1 MDRYWNLNGGHGLVV
16 RTAFRTGQF
25 VFAIVA
31 MGLYGADLAYFSRTN
46 QEAPSTWLFAEVL
59 VAFSVL
65 LCAAHCI
72 LTIKHLMWTILD
84 SFLFLMWL
92 VLAVLAGQA
101 AFGGEDVQGINPK
114 NTHIM
119 AALWIDLINMV
130 LWLATLV
137 EASLLC
143 CTARTVRRKL
153 ENLEMRTDAE
163 NNNTYHS

>member
-1 MDRYWNLNGGHGLVV
+1 MDKYWNLNGGHGLIV

-31 MGLYGADLAYFSRTN
+31 AGLYGADLAYFSRTN
-46 QEAPSTWLFAEVL
+46 TKADGTWIFAEVL
-59 VAFSVL
+59 VVFSVV

-72 LTIKHLMWTILD
+72 FTIKHLMWSLLD
-84 SFLFLMWL
+84 SFLALMWM
-92 VLAVLAGQA
+92 VVAILAGQA
-101 AFGGEDVQGINPK
+101 AFGDGLVSGVSAK
-114 NTHIM
+114 NTHAM
-119 AALWIDLINMV
+119 ALLWIDLINMV

-153 ENLEMRTDAE
+153 ENLEMDTSEESRSA
-163 NNNTYHS
+163 